1 MDANKPQIPTTIL
14 IRWQRLVDIMG
25 NITDTP
31 AALITRLLPDAIE
44 MLVRNQ
50 HSQNPYKANEL
61 SPRRCGL
68 YCDSVVETKQPLLV
82 SDAAQEVLWQ
92 DNPDMEHAL
101 SFYLG
106 YPLRWPD
113 GEVFGTLCVLDK
125 QDNLRAKKYR
135 DLIEEFQSIVNSDLA
150 FIYQQHLHRQNC
162 LQLEQVLSQQQLEM
176 RDRAH
181 DLTEIN
187 TAMRV
192 LLNHREQDKSSLK
205 AEQLTEIQQLVKPWL
220 IKLERTSLQQE
231 QRQYLK
237 RIREHLRDSKGIS
250 HQLYFDLT
258 AMEQQVAKAVSKGL
272 SSKVIAQQM
281 YLEKSTIDFHR
292 RNIRQKLGLVSS
304 KMSLKQYLLELNLQ

>member
-1 MDANKPQIPTTIL
+1 MHANKPQIPTTIL
-14 IRWQRLVDIMG
+14 LRWQRLVDIMG

-68 YCDSVVETKQPLLV
+68 YCDSVVETKLPLLV
-82 SDAAQEVLWQ
+82 SDAAQDLLWQ

-125 QDNLRAKKYR
+125 QDNFRAKKYR
-135 DLIEEFQSIVNSDLA
+135 DLIEEFQSLVNSDLA
-150 FIYQQHLHRQNC
+150 FIYQQHLHRQNY
-162 LQLEQVLSQQQLEM
+162 LQLEQTLTQQQLEM

-192 LLNHREQDKSSLK
+192 LLNHREQDKNSLK
-205 AEQLTEIQQLVKPWL
+205 AELLTEIQQLVKPWL
-220 IKLERTSLQQE
+220 IKLERTSLQQD
-231 QRQYLK
+231 QRQYLN
-237 RIREHLRDSKGIS
+237 RIRDHLRDSKGIS

-258 AMEQQVAKAVSKGL
+258 AMEQQVAKAVSQGL

-304 KMSLKQYLLELNLQ
+304 KMSLKQFLLELNLQ